1 MGLWGGFSDYD
12 LGLRK
17 QKLRF
22 WARSGW
28 TFIFSEGDEAIEG
41 LTYYI

>member
-1 MGLWGGFSDYD
+1 MHGVVGGFSDYD

-28 TFIFSEGDEAIEG
+28 TFIFFGR
-41 LTYYI
+41 